1 MRLSRLLLRT
11 LRDAPSDAEAI
22 SHQLLVRAGYIR
34 RHASGIYTYLPLG
47 WKLIQ
52 RVEALV
58 REEMDAAGAQEM
70 LMPVLQSTELWES
83 TGRLSTMED
92 ILFRLEGRGGDFV
105 LGPTHEEVVTATV
118 AAEVESYRDLPINV
132 YQVQLKYRDEA
143 RPRFGLLRG
152 REFIMK
158 DAYSF
163 DATPADMQASYKVM
177 YDAYSRV
184 FDRCGLTYQPV
195 EAESGAIGGEVNHE
209 FMVPSAIGEDSYVSC
224 PKGDYAA
231 NTEAAVAGDRWYD
244 KPVPPA
250 PLEEH
255 HTPDRPGIDL
265 VVEHFRSALGQE
277 LTASGM
283 LKCIALVDE
292 SEGADGSPVIV
303 LVPGDREVRVPKG
316 MRPFD
321 DADFGRHPSLIKGY
335 IGPMGLQSTGV
346 RVLADKSVKAPQ
358 TWVTGANKADHHVSG
373 ATLGRDFD
381 VDAWGDYAVVREGD
395 PCPRC
400 GTPVELVRAV
410 EAGHT
415 FQLGLTYSLKVPG
428 ATFLDEDGKEQPFWM
443 GCYGIGISRLPA
455 VVAEE
460 HHDDAGLVWPAEI
473 APFAV
478 HLLSLGAGRSPEVAA
493 AADRLYSSLVE
504 AGVSVLYDD
513 RLEASPGVKFAD
525 ADLLGMPVQLIVGGK
540 GLARGVVE
548 RKVRRSGERDELP
561 IDGVVRSFSSSS
573 SSVR

>member
-1 MRLSRLLLRT
+1 MRFSRLLLRT

-52 RVEALV
+52 RVEELV
-58 REEMDAAGAQEM
+58 RREMDAAGAQEM

-92 ILFRLEGRGGDFV
+92 ILFRLEGRGGEFV

-118 AAEVESYRDLPINV
+118 AGEVESYRDLPVNV
-132 YQVQLKYRDEA
+132 YQIQLKYRDEA

-163 DATPADMQASYKVM
+163 DTSPAGMQASYQVM
-177 YDAYSRV
+177 YDAYCRI
-184 FDRCGLTYQPV
+184 FDECGLSYTPV
-195 EAESGAIGGEVNHE
+195 EAEAGAIGGEINHE
-209 FMVPSAIGEDSYVSC
+209 FMVRSAIGEDFFVLCESC
-224 PKGDYAA
+224 GYAA
-231 NTEAAVAGDRWYD
+231 NTEAAKSGDRWVD
-244 KPVPPA
+244 RPVPPVA
-250 PLEEH
+250 LEEH
-255 HTPDRPGIDL
+255 HTPDRPGIDA
-265 VVEHFRSALGQE
+265 VVDHFTKE
-277 LTASGM
+277 LDRPLEASGM
-283 LKCIALVDE
+283 LKCIALVDA
-292 SEGADGSPVIV
+292 SEGAADDAVVVV

-316 MRPFD
+316 MRPFED
-321 DADFGRHPSLIKGY
+321 DDFARHPFLVRGY
-335 IGPMGLQSTGV
+335 IGPQGLPSHGV

-358 TWVTGANKADHHVSG
+358 TWVTGANRADHHVSG
-373 ATLGRDFD
+373 ATLGRDFS
-381 VDAWGDYAVVREGD
+381 VDSFGNYAVVVAGD
-395 PCPRC
+395 PCPKC
-400 GTPVELVRAV
+400 GSPVVLGRSV

-428 ATFLDEDGKEQPFWM
+428 ASFLDEDGKEQPFWM

-460 HHDDAGLVWPAEI
+460 HHDDAGLQWPAAI
-473 APFAV
+473 APFSV
-478 HLLSLGAGRSPEVAA
+478 HLLSLGAGRSAEVVE
-493 AADRLYSSLVE
+493 AADALYASLVD

-513 RLEASPGVKFAD
+513 RLDVSPGVKFAD
-525 ADLLGMPVQLIVGGK
+525 ADLLGMPSQLIVGAK
-540 GLARGVVE
+540 GLARRIVE
-548 RKVRRSGERDELP
+548 RKDRASGDRDELP
-561 IDGVVRSFSSSS
+561 LEQVVAAF
-573 SSVR
+573 VK